1 MHQGEDDVLR
11 FLLYTP
17 AKGESR
23 DEMSPIGAGAHS
35 DYGTMTLLFQGLIS
49 IFVMISHHVSIGLDL
64 TGY

>member
-35 DYGTMTLLFQGLIS
+35 DYGTMTLLFQGR
-49 IFVMISHHVSIGLDL
+49 IFILV
-64 TGY
+64 